1 MEEQFLLVEL
11 RRGNKN
17 AFSHLFMAYYKDLVM
32 FAGSY
37 LGERNISEDVVQSVF
52 LKVWNDRES
61 LIIETSF

>member
-37 LGERNISEDVVQSVF
+37 LEREILVRMSYNQYS
-52 LKVWNDRES
+52 
-61 LIIETSF
+61 

>member
-32 FAGSY
+32 FAGS
-37 LGERNISEDVVQSVF
+37 
-52 LKVWNDRES
+52 LKSATNSDAD
-61 LIIETSF
+61 